1 MQWHRIAIHSHDAD
15 IAQASAVALV
25 ERLLK
30 ACRAAKMI
38 PPGFDVWHRKNTP
51 MDHEYFLS
59 PKASEVLVP
68 LLAGYQPAPCDEP
81 DLRTLK
87 HVPL

>member
-1 MQWHRIAIHSHDAD
+1 MKWHRIAIHHSHDAD
-15 IAQASAVALV
+15 VAQASAVALI
-25 ERLLK
+25 ERILK
-30 ACRAAKMI
+30 AYRDARMPA
-38 PPGFDVWHRKNTP
+38 GFEVWHRKYTP

-59 PKASEVLVP
+59 PKASEILVP
-68 LLAGYQPAPCDEP
+68 LLSGYRPSPCEEP